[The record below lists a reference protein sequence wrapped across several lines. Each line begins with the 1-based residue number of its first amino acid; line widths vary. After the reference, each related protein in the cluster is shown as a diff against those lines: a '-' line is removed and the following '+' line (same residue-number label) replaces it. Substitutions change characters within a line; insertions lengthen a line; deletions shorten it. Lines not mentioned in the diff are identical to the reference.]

1 MRWSLAGGGAILR
14 SRPMTRRYGDLMTT
28 PIDPGLGLSQ
38 PEPEPAPE
46 ASQSSQRRPPHQVR
60 FVALVALG
68 AVLIAGGVTALVRE
82 LTRPPS
88 AAEAAAALQQEIATR
103 WERLPAGKIFPATIR
118 YLDSV
123 GNSMVAHLV
132 GIARPAPCRAALE
145 PAGYKLVHGLGCATM
160 LRATYVDAS
169 GALATT
175 VGIAVLRSAADAQ
188 QAAKIAASLTPS
200 GGLHAVTFG
209 GTVADQFGDAA
220 RGIQGGVA
228 GGPYIFLYT
237 TGFTDG
243 QPSTAAAQRRA
254 DLGAFGAGVDAG
266 LRVVLTGHG
275 KPCEMKDITC

>member
-1 MRWSLAGGGAILR
+1 
-14 SRPMTRRYGDLMTT
+14 MTRRYGDLMTT
-28 PIDPGLGLSQ
+28 PLDPGPGLSQ
-38 PEPEPAPE
+38 PEPEPDPE
-46 ASQSSQRRPPHQVR
+46 ASPSPQRRPPHQVW
-60 FVALVALG
+60 FLALIALG
-68 AVLIAGGVTALVRE
+68 AVLIASGAAALINE

-118 YLDSV
+118 YQDSD
-123 GNSMVAHLV
+123 GNWMVAHRV
-132 GIARPAPCRAALE
+132 GIARPASCRAALDS
-145 PAGYKLVHGLGCATM
+145 AGDKLVRGLGCATI

-175 VGIAVLRSAADAQ
+175 VGVAVLRSPAEAR
-188 QAAKIAASLTPS
+188 QAARIAVSLAPS
-200 GGLHAVTFG
+200 NGLHAVTFG
-209 GTVADQFGDAA
+209 GTVAGEFGDAA
-220 RGIQGGVA
+220 RGMQGGVA

-254 DLGAFGAGVDAG
+254 DLVSFGAGVDAG

-275 KPCEMKDITC
+275 EPCEMKDIRC